1 MSNHFTE
8 TSSGTELN
16 PDGSGFR
23 STKFL
28 TMTNLIANSKM
39 LRQFADIKYADELPH
54 LKRPKLKN
62 GERTIIEIEPTEEF
76 NQFKLELLRR
86 AEAVRRSKKRQKGAD
101 NMLAITNDFRAA
113 SIDLQ
118 LVMPET
124 DESAA
129 GNKIPVLCD
138 VIKKK
143 YDETADVKG
152 TQLVFCDLG
161 VPKGKKK
168 NDGNKSV

>member
-1 MSNHFTE
+1 
-8 TSSGTELN
+8 
-16 PDGSGFR
+16 
-23 STKFL
+23 
-28 TMTNLIANSKM
+28 MTNLIANSKM

-62 GERTIIEIEPTEEF
+62 GECTIIEIEPTEA
-76 NQFKLELLRR
+76 FKNFRLELLRR
-86 AEAVRRSKKRQKGAD
+86 AEAVRRSKKRKKGAD

-118 LVMPET
+118 LVMPGT

-138 VIKKK
+138 FIKKK
-143 YDETADVKG
+143 I
-152 TQLVFCDLG
+152 
-161 VPKGKKK
+161 
-168 NDGNKSV
+168 